1 MLKRGSGRFEEVA
14 FLVGLGGWRLCRTE
28 ETVDVGKQ
36 VGDIMRYSLP
46 DDVQINIEIAVNE
59 AVSHPDDVIP
69 RYDGNDF
76 SAGRAHAAGCFTND
90 LGVLEDCQHEHAIM
104 IEITADL
111 ARGEADGLSCSIPL
125 VLEADKVSLARG

>member
-14 FLVGLGGWRLCRTE
+14 FPVGLGGWRLCRTE

-46 DDVQINIEIAVNE
+46 DNVQVNIETAVNE
-59 AVSHPDDVIP
+59 AFWHPDDVIP

-76 SAGRAHAAGCFTND
+76 SAGWAHAAGCFISD
-90 LGVLEDCQHEHAIM
+90 LEVLEDCQHEHAIM

-111 ARGEADGLSCSIPL
+111 ARGEADGLSCSISHMS
-125 VLEADKVSLARG
+125 EADKVSLVHG